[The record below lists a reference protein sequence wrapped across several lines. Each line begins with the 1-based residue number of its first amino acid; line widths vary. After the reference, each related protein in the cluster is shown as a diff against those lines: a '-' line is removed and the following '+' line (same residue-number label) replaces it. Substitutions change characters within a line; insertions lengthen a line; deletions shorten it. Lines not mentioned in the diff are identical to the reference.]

1 MAVQVV
7 DGMVEVR
14 RVLVAKESLVVKG
27 SLVEPKGSLVEPKGS
42 LVEPKGSLEGC
53 QEHQEGHGK

>member
-14 RVLVAKESLVVKG
+14 QGLVEKESLVVKG
-27 SLVEPKGSLVEPKGS
+27 SLVLRVSYW
-42 LVEPKGSLEGC
+42 
-53 QEHQEGHGK
+53 GHKISKSTSVDGNKIYVVTV

>member
-1 MAVQVV
+1 MQVV

-14 RVLVAKESLVVKG
+14 QGLVAKGSLVVKESLVE
-27 SLVEPKGSLVEPKGS
+27 L
-42 LVEPKGSLEGC
+42 KGSLEGC

>member
-14 RVLVAKESLVVKG
+14 QGLVAKESLVVKE
-27 SLVEPKGSLVEPKGS
+27 SLVEPKGC
-42 LVEPKGSLEGC
+42 LEGC

>member
-14 RVLVAKESLVVKG
+14 QGAVAKESLVV
-27 SLVEPKGSLVEPKGS
+27 
-42 LVEPKGSLEGC
+42 KGSLEGC